1 MTLGLFEG
9 FGVELEY
16 MVVNEGS
23 LDVAPI
29 VDELFLKYAGSYVS
43 DIERGPLSWSN
54 ELVNHVVE
62 LKTTMPVGTLDGVA
76 AAFQR
81 DVQEI
86 NRMLGEYDA
95 RLLPTGMHPWMDP
108 ATETKLWPHDN
119 DTIYK
124 AFDRIFDCSGHGWSN
139 LQSAHLNLPFDG
151 DLEFGKLHA
160 AIRLILPLIPALSAS
175 TPFIDGRRGGALDE
189 RLAVYRFNA
198 KRIPSVCGRVI
209 PEPVYTR
216 AAYEKELLGKI
227 YADIAPHDPEGIL
240 QDEFLNARGAIARFG
255 RGSIEIRIIDTQE
268 CPAADLAIIAL
279 VVTTLENLVRER
291 WSSGAE
297 QAAWPT
303 DRLADIYDRV
313 VVDGDL
319 AVIEDER
326 YLQAFGVSA
335 GGGGK
340 ATAAEV
346 WHAVLEQVVGAPR
359 LQQHL
364 PSLSVLTKG
373 GPLSRRILRRAGQ
386 NPTREK
392 LHEVYAELSQCLSQG
407 RMLSA
412 T

>member
-1 MTLGLFEG
+1 MTLSLFEG

-16 MVVNEGS
+16 MVVSEGS

-54 ELVNHVVE
+54 ELVAHVVE
-62 LKTTMPVGTLDGVA
+62 LKTTLPVGTLDGVA

-81 DVQEI
+81 DVQEL
-86 NRMLGEYDA
+86 NRLLAGYDA

-108 ATETKLWPHDN
+108 SRETRLWPHDN
-119 DTIYK
+119 DVIYQ
-124 AFDRIFDCSGHGWSN
+124 AFDRIFGCSGHGWSN

-151 DLEFGKLHA
+151 DAEFGKLHA
-160 AIRLILPLIPALSAS
+160 AIRMILPLIPALSAS
-175 TPFIDGRRGGALDE
+175 TPYMDGKRGTALDQ
-189 RLAVYRFNA
+189 RLAVYRTNA

-216 AAYEKELLGKI
+216 ATYERELLGRI
-227 YADIAPHDPEGIL
+227 YADIAPLDPDGIL

-279 VVTTLENLVRER
+279 VVTTLEDLVRER
-291 WSSGAE
+291 WTTGRE
-297 QAAWPT
+297 QASWAT
-303 DRLADIYDRV
+303 ERLADIYDRV

-319 AVIEDER
+319 AVIDDPL
-326 YLQAFGVSA
+326 YLAAFGLSIE
-335 GGGGK
+335 K

-346 WHAVLEQVVGAPR
+346 WHAIVEQVVSAPR

-373 GPLSRRILRRAGQ
+373 GPLARRILRRTGPS
-386 NPTREK
+386 PTREK
-392 LHEVYAELSQCLSQG
+392 LHEVVP
-407 RMLSA
+407 
-412 T
+412 

>member
-1 MTLGLFEG
+1 MTLSLFQG

-16 MVVNEGS
+16 MVVSEGS
-23 LDVAPI
+23 LDVSPI
-29 VDELFLKYAGSYVS
+29 VDELFLQYAGSYVS

-54 ELVNHVVE
+54 ELVAHVVE
-62 LKTTMPVGTLDGVA
+62 LKTTLPVGTLDGVA

-81 DVQEI
+81 DIQEL
-86 NRMLGEYDA
+86 NRMLAGYDA
-95 RLLPTGMHPWMDP
+95 RLLPSGMHPWMDP
-108 ATETKLWPHDN
+108 AKETRLWPHDN
-119 DTIYK
+119 DVIYK
-124 AFDRIFDCSGHGWSN
+124 AFDRIFGCSGHGWSN

-151 DLEFGKLHA
+151 DAEFGKLHA
-160 AIRLILPLIPALSAS
+160 AIRMILPLIPALSAS
-175 TPFIDGRRGGALDE
+175 TPFIDGKRGTALDQ
-189 RLAVYRFNA
+189 RLAVYRTNS

-216 AAYEKELLGKI
+216 ATYERELLGRI
-227 YADIAPHDPEGIL
+227 YADIAPLDPEGIL

-279 VVTTLENLVRER
+279 VVTTLEELVGER
-291 WSSGAE
+291 WLAGRE
-297 QAAWPT
+297 QASWAT
-303 DRLADIYDRV
+303 DRLADLYDRV
-313 VVDGDL
+313 VVEGEQTVIDDPQYL
-319 AVIEDER
+319 A
-326 YLQAFGVSA
+326 AFGLGV
-335 GGGGK
+335 GK

-346 WHAVLEQVVGAPR
+346 WHAILEQVVGAPR

-373 GPLSRRILRRAGQ
+373 GPLSRRILRRTGQ

-392 LHEVYAELSQCLSQG
+392 LHEVYSELSQCLSQG